1 MELLNPGIGL
11 LFWMSLSFGIVF
23 FILKKFA
30 WKPILNAL
38 KEREQSIDSALK
50 SADKAKAEMAE
61 MQADNQRIMKEAQHE
76 KDQLLKEA
84 KEIKNKIISDAKS
97 EASEEARKLIED
109 AKKAIENE
117 KATALNEIKKQ
128 VADLSISIAE
138 KVLEKELSDK
148 NNQEKMVD
156 DMLSNLKLN

>member
-38 KEREQSIDSALK
+38 KEREQSIDNALK
-50 SADKAKAEMAE
+50 SADKAKAKMAE
-61 MQADNQRIMKEAQHE
+61 MQAGNQRIMKEAQKE

-84 KEIKNKIISDAKS
+84 KEIKKKIISDAKE
-97 EASEEARKLIED
+97 EASLEAVKMIEEAKR
-109 AKKAIENE
+109 AIENE

-128 VADLSISIAE
+128 VADLSITIAE
-138 KVLEKELSDK
+138 KVLEKELSDPK
-148 NNQEKMVD
+148 NQEEMVD
-156 DMLSNLKLN
+156 DMLSKLKLN

>member
-128 VADLSISIAE
+128 VADLSITIAE